1 MTCYN
6 PYDWKIEVNNK
17 IWSQCEMSFGD
28 YEINGWSMFSNGV
41 FHFVENND
49 NVKERIREISY
60 SK

>member
-17 IWSQCEMSFGD
+17 IWNQCEMRFGD
-28 YEINGWSMFSNGV
+28 EEINGWSMFSNGV

-49 NVKERIREISY
+49 EAKEKIREISY

>member
-6 PYDWKIEVNNK
+6 PYNWNIEVNNK
-17 IWSQCEMSFGD
+17 IWNQCEMRFGD
-28 YEINGWSMFSNGV
+28 KEINGWGMFSNGV

-49 NVKERIREISY
+49 KAKEKIREISY